1 MKKNPWIIP
10 AATLVV
16 GAVGGFISGRN
27 NTSDAS
33 QTTAAETVRNSR
45 TAGRAAVGDEEA
57 KKSGPRAKSME
68 DALGTPGHSAR
79 IKSLI
84 DYYSSLAPDQLAE
97 EAKRLENLPMGERI
111 MASLLLFGRWA
122 EVDPNGAMSHANTM
136 GFAAAFVRP
145 TILQSWASVDPEN
158 AAKYYS
164 ENPREFAMM
173 GGGPGGQNGAASIAA
188 EWAKQDPE
196 AALAWAGSL
205 SGGDKNR
212 AMTSVIREV
221 AMTDPKKA
229 AELAQAMDPSER
241 GGAYE
246 SIARSYGAKNF
257 EEAEIWVKSLPFDQ
271 QGDALSSAIAG
282 LSQSNPELA
291 LTKAKAMADGDD
303 KNRAI
308 RTSLENLS
316 KTNPTQ
322 ALSEVAKLDAEIQ
335 RRTIEP
341 VISNYVN
348 SDPVAAESYV
358 KNLETGPV
366 RDNAVSALVR
376 GSTGDPATLMPL
388 AASIEDEG
396 DRNRTMGVAYMK
408 WAREDESAAK
418 SYVESS
424 TLPDNVKERLLN
436 NQGGF
441 GRFGGGPPG
450 RRGRGN

>member
-16 GAVGGFISGRN
+16 GAVGGFLSGRIN
-27 NTSDAS
+27 APD
-33 QTTAAETVRNSR
+33 TTEMAAAESGRTNRSAGR
-45 TAGRAAVGDEEA
+45 TAVVGEES
-57 KKSGPRAKSME
+57 KKPGPRPKSME
-68 DALGTPGHSAR
+68 EALGIPGQSAR

-84 DYYSSLAPDQLAE
+84 DFYTSLTPDQLAD
-97 EAKRLENLPMGERI
+97 EAKRLDNLPMGERI

-122 EVDPNGAMSHANTM
+122 EVDPTGAMAHANTM
-136 GFAAAFVRP
+136 GFAAGFIRP

-158 AAKYYS
+158 AAKYYA

-173 GGGPGGQNGAASIAA
+173 GGGPGGQNGAAAIAA

-196 AALAWAGSL
+196 AALTWANSL

-229 AELAQAMDPSER
+229 AELAGAMDPSER

-246 SIARSYGAKNF
+246 AIARSYGAKNF
-257 EEAEIWVKSLPFDQ
+257 EEAEIWVKSLPMDQ
-271 QGDALSSAIAG
+271 QGAAMASVIAG
-282 LSQSNPELA
+282 YSQNNPDLA
-291 LTKAKAMADGDD
+291 LTQALGMADGDD
-303 KNRAI
+303 KNRAL
-308 RTSLENLS
+308 RTTFENLS
-316 KTNPTQ
+316 KSNPTK
-322 ALSEVAKLDAEIQ
+322 ALGELGKLDEDVQ

-341 VISNYVN
+341 VISNYVV
-348 SDPVAAESYV
+348 SDPVGAQNYV
-358 KNLETGPV
+358 QGLQSGPV

-376 GSTGDPATLMPL
+376 GSTADPATLMPL
-388 AASIEDEG
+388 AASIQNEG
-396 DRNRTMGVAYMK
+396 DRNRTMGMAYMR
-408 WAREDESAAK
+408 WVREDETAAK

-424 TLPDNVKERLLN
+424 NLSDNMKERLLN
-436 NQGGF
+436 NQPGFGGF
-441 GRFGGGPPG
+441 GGPPG